1 MWHVNCLLHAFPI
14 TIVTTI
20 DTKGRINAAPYSL
33 VIPFCSSP
41 QNPQMLLICNKN
53 WHTAKNI
60 AATGEFVLNYP
71 RADHIKDITKTS
83 YFYPEGTNELELTN
97 YTTMAANTVA
107 PPRIVE
113 CYQHVECR
121 VYEIIRPSNNQINI
135 VANVLDISAD
145 AGLYDLPRLEQVN
158 VANAPIYFGMDEEQQ
173 HIYGNVYELVREEVN
188 EVAETKKGANTKRLF
203 FKTCLSELNNQTI
216 SISRFS
222 GDYKKTFIRK
232 FL

>member
-1 MWHVNCLLHAFPI
+1 MKKESAELHVMWHVNCLLHAFPI

-20 DTKGRINAAPYSL
+20 DAPGRINAAPYSL

-60 AATGEFVLNYP
+60 VATGEFVLNYP
-71 RADHIKDITKTS
+71 RADQIREITKTS
-83 YFYPEGTNELELTN
+83 CFAPEGTNELAFTS

-121 VYEIIRPSNNQINI
+121 VHEIIRPSNNQINI
-135 VANVLDISAD
+135 VADVLDISAD
-145 AGLYDLPRLEQVN
+145 AGLYALPRLEQVQ
-158 VANAPIYFGMDEEQQ
+158 VANAPVYFGMDEEQQ
-173 HIYGNVYELVREEVN
+173 HIYGSVYELVREEMS
-188 EVAETKKGANTKRLF
+188 EAAETNKDIIIDGMSSNKACN
-203 FKTCLSELNNQTI
+203 
-216 SISRFS
+216 
-222 GDYKKTFIRK
+222 YKETVC
-232 FL
+232 

>member
-1 MWHVNCLLHAFPI
+1 MKKESAELHVMWHVNCLLHAFPI

-20 DTKGRINAAPYSL
+20 DEQGRINAAPYSL

-60 AATGEFVLNYP
+60 VATGEFVLNYP
-71 RADHIKDITKTS
+71 RADQIKDITKTAH
-83 YFYPEGTNELELTN
+83 FYPEGTNELSLTK

-121 VYEIIRPSNNQINI
+121 VHEIIRPSNKQINI
-135 VANVLDISAD
+135 VADVLDISVD
-145 AGLYDLPRLEQVN
+145 AGLYAMPRLEQVR
-158 VANAPIYFGMDEEQQ
+158 VTNAPIYYGMDEEQQ
-173 HIYGNVYELVREEVN
+173 HIYGNVYELVREEVSDGT
-188 EVAETKKGANTKRLF
+188 ETKQDIIIDSMSSNKICN
-203 FKTCLSELNNQTI
+203 
-216 SISRFS
+216 
-222 GDYKKTFIRK
+222 YKETVY
-232 FL
+232 

>member
-1 MWHVNCLLHAFPI
+1 MKKESAELHVMWHVNCLLHAFPI

-20 DTKGRINAAPYSL
+20 NTKGRIIL
-33 VIPFCSSP
+33 LHIPWSSP
-41 QNPQMLLICNKN
+41 FARLRRIPRCLLICNKN

-60 AATGEFVLNYP
+60 VATGEFVLNYP

-83 YFYPEGTNELELTN
+83 HFYPEGINELALTN

-121 VYEIIRPSNNQINI
+121 VHEIIRPSNNQINI

-145 AGLYDLPRLEQVN
+145 AGLYDLPRLEQVAWLMPQFILGWMKN
-158 VANAPIYFGMDEEQQ
+158 SNTFMGMFM
-173 HIYGNVYELVREEVN
+173 NWF
-188 EVAETKKGANTKRLF
+188 A
-203 FKTCLSELNNQTI
+203 
-216 SISRFS
+216 
-222 GDYKKTFIRK
+222 RK
-232 FL
+232 